1 MPSSNDKQ
9 SKSTRQHAHQIHR
22 TRLGELESCII
33 QELVNNLEVVLKDDK
48 LREEIV
54 SAKGEH
60 AQRWLDLLHKVRCF
74 HDDPSNLVLIT
85 IRKPLD
91 SPGEPAV
98 ISTPFRS
105 TILKTITRLIKKS
118 GLFPQSLILQN
129 VHMNENYP
137 VAGGAFG
144 EVWRGR
150 IGEPDAGQTVCIKAV
165 RMYQNSDV
173 KALFK
178 VIPRS
183 SMVCLNH

>member
-9 SKSTRQHAHQIHR
+9 SKSTREHAHQIHR

-60 AQRWLDLLHKVRCF
+60 AQRWLDLLH
-74 HDDPSNLVLIT
+74 
-85 IRKPLD
+85 KPLD

-183 SMVCLNH
+183 SMVCLND